1 MMEWYWALLL
11 MLGLVCGLMAV
22 GLPVAFA
29 FFLANIAGA
38 LIFLG
43 GGAGLVS
50 FVRGAMASVA
60 NFNLAP
66 VPLFILMGEVLFHT
80 GVAFAAVGAIDR
92 LIARVPGR
100 LSIVSV
106 AGGTVFSALSGST
119 IANTAM
125 LGSVLLPDMLKR
137 GYHPTMAMGPIMAV
151 GGIAM
156 LIPPSALAV
165 LLGSLA
171 KIPVA
176 ELLIGGIVPGLL
188 MSVFFVG
195 YIVLRCG
202 LNPSLAPA
210 EETRLP
216 SGLRRPWPAVSL
228 GALAAGALAYA
239 FAPSGIGAGLFA
251 LLIWIAA
258 VALGIAARAAA
269 DGAYGRW
276 WRYVWGPFV
285 VYVLPLFTIFIA
297 VLGSIFAGIA
307 SPTDSAALGTLMSV
321 IVAAAYGKL
330 RLANLMKSLIETA
343 KVTTMIFFIIAAS
356 ATFSQILAFSG
367 ATNGALAEIA
377 KFEMTP
383 LIAVL
388 AMLAILLLLGC
399 FLDQVSML
407 LLTLPFFM
415 PLAEALKIDVIWL
428 GVMFLLTMEVGLL
441 TPPFGLL
448 LVVMKGVAP
457 AGTRMSAIYRAAFAF
472 ILLEAAVLALI
483 LLYPP
488 LATWLPGQIER

>member
-1 MMEWYWALLL
+1 MEWYWALLL
-11 MLGLVCGLMAV
+11 MLGLVCAFMAV

-29 FFLANIAGA
+29 FFLANIVGA
-38 LIFLG
+38 LYFLG

-50 FVRGAMASVA
+50 FVRGSLASVA

-66 VPLFILMGEVLFHT
+66 IPLFILMGEVLFHT

-106 AGGTVFSALSGST
+106 VGGTVFSALSGST

-188 MSVFFVG
+188 MSVFFIG
-195 YIVLRCG
+195 YIVVRCG
-202 LNPSLAPA
+202 LDPALAPA
-210 EETRLP
+210 DETKLP
-216 SGLRRPWPAVSL
+216 AGFVRPRPAVAL
-228 GALAAGALAYA
+228 GALACGVAAYFVAPARIDPALLA
-239 FAPSGIGAGLFA
+239 F
-251 LLIWIAA
+251 LIWIAA
-258 VALGIAARAAA
+258 AAA
-269 DGAYGRW
+269 GATVRAVADRGYARW
-276 WRYVWGPFV
+276 WRFVWAPFV

-307 SPTDSAALGTLMSV
+307 SPTDSAALGTLMSL

-330 RLANLMKSLIETA
+330 RLLNLMTSLIETA
-343 KVTTMIFFIIAAS
+343 KITTMIFFIIAAS
-356 ATFSQILAFSG
+356 STFSQILAFSG
-367 ATNGALAEIA
+367 ATDGALAEIA

-383 LIAVL
+383 AVAAF
-388 AMLAILLLLGC
+388 AMLAILLFLGC

-415 PLAEALKIDVIWL
+415 PLAEALKLDVIWL
-428 GVMFLLTMEVGLL
+428 GVMFLLTMEIGLL

-448 LVVMKGVAP
+448 LFIMKGVAP
-457 AGTRMSAIYRAAFAF
+457 KDTGMGTIYRAAGAF
-472 ILLEAAVLALI
+472 IMLEVAVLALI
-483 LLYPP
+483 FLYPP
-488 LATWLPGQIER
+488 LATWLPARIAR

>member
-1 MMEWYWALLL
+1 MEWYEALLL
-11 MLGLVCGLMAV
+11 MLGLVCAFMAAGLH
-22 GLPVAFA
+22 VAFA
-29 FFLANIAGA
+29 FFLANIVGA

-43 GGAGLVS
+43 GSAGLVS
-50 FVRGAMASVA
+50 LVRGTLASLA
-60 NFNLAP
+60 NINLAP

-80 GVAFAAVGAIDR
+80 GVAFAAVSAIDR

-137 GYHPTMAMGPIMAV
+137 GYHTTMAMGPIMAV

-176 ELLIGGIVPGLL
+176 ELLIGGVLPGLL
-188 MSVFFVG
+188 MSLFFVG
-195 YIVLRCG
+195 YIVIRCG

-210 EETRLP
+210 DETKLP
-216 SGLRRPWPAVSL
+216 PGAVRPRPLVAFT
-228 GALAAGALAYA
+228 GLAAGVIGY
-239 FAPSGIGAGLFA
+239 FAHPAGIDPFVLA
-251 LLIWIAA
+251 LLAALGTIAA
-258 VALGIAARAAA
+258 GVALRAAA
-269 DGAYGRW
+269 APGYAGWYRF
-276 WRYVWGPFV
+276 VWVPTLI
-285 VYVLPLFTIFIA
+285 YVLPLFTIFVA

-307 SPTDSAALGTLMSV
+307 SPTDSAAIGTLMSV

-330 RLANLMKSLIETA
+330 RLGNLMKSLIETA

-356 ATFSQILAFSG
+356 STFSQILAFSG

-383 LIAVL
+383 FVAVL
-388 AMLAILLLLGC
+388 AMLAILLVLGC

-428 GVMFLLTMEVGLL
+428 GVMFLLTMEIGLL

-448 LVVMKGVAP
+448 LFVMKGVAP
-457 AGTRMSAIYRAAFAF
+457 AGIGMGAIYRAAAAF
-472 ILLEAAVLALI
+472 ILLEIAVLALI
-483 LLYPP
+483 FFVPP
-488 LATWLPGQIER
+488 IATWLPSLISR

>member
-1 MMEWYWALLL
+1 MEWYEALLL
-11 MLGLVCGLMAV
+11 MLGLVCAFMAAGLH
-22 GLPVAFA
+22 VAFA
-29 FFLANIAGA
+29 FFLANIVGA

-43 GGAGLVS
+43 GSAGLVS
-50 FVRGAMASVA
+50 LVRGTLASLA
-60 NFNLAP
+60 NINLAP

-92 LIARVPGR
+92 LISRVPGR

-171 KIPVA
+171 RIPVA
-176 ELLIGGIVPGLL
+176 ELLIGGVLPGLL
-188 MSVFFVG
+188 MSIFFVG
-195 YIVLRCG
+195 YIVIRCG

-210 EETRLP
+210 DETQLP
-216 SGLRRPWPAVSL
+216 ANAARPRPIVAL
-228 GALAAGALAYA
+228 AGLAAGVIGY
-239 FAPSGIGAGLFA
+239 FAHPAGIDPLVFA
-251 LLIWIAA
+251 LLVWLAA
-258 VALGIAARAAA
+258 VAAGVALRAATA
-269 DGAYGRW
+269 PGYAGWYRF
-276 WRYVWGPFV
+276 VWVPTL
-285 VYVLPLFTIFIA
+285 VYVLPLFTIFVA

-307 SPTDSAALGTLMSV
+307 SPTDSAAIGTLMSV
-321 IVAAAYGKL
+321 IVAGAYGKL
-330 RLANLMKSLIETA
+330 RLGNLMKSLIETA

-356 ATFSQILAFSG
+356 STFSQILAFSG

-383 LIAVL
+383 FVAVL
-388 AMLAILLLLGC
+388 AMLAILLVLGC

-428 GVMFLLTMEVGLL
+428 GVMFLLTMEIGLL

-448 LVVMKGVAP
+448 LFVMKGVAP
-457 AGTRMSAIYRAAFAF
+457 AGIGMGAIYRAAAAF
-472 ILLEAAVLALI
+472 ILLEIAVLALI
-483 LLYPP
+483 FFVPP
-488 LATWLPGQIER
+488 IATWLPGLISR

>member
-1 MMEWYWALLL
+1 MEWYEALLL
-11 MLGLVCGLMAV
+11 MLGLVCAFMAAGLH
-22 GLPVAFA
+22 VAFA

-43 GGAGLVS
+43 GSAGLVS
-50 FVRGAMASVA
+50 LVRGTLASLA
-60 NFNLAP
+60 NINLAP

-80 GVAFAAVGAIDR
+80 GVAFAAVSAIDR

-176 ELLIGGIVPGLL
+176 ELLIGGVLPGFL
-188 MSVFFVG
+188 MSLFFVG
-195 YIVLRCG
+195 YIVIRCG
-202 LNPSLAPA
+202 LNPKLAPA
-210 EETRLP
+210 DETKLP
-216 SGLRRPWPAVSL
+216 PGAARPRPFVAL
-228 GALAAGALAYA
+228 TGLAAGAIGY
-239 FAPSGIGAGLFA
+239 FAHPAGIDPFVFA
-251 LLIWIAA
+251 LLAALGAIAA
-258 VALGIAARAAA
+258 GVALRAAA
-269 DGAYGRW
+269 APGYAGWYRF
-276 WRYVWGPFV
+276 VWVPTL
-285 VYVLPLFTIFIA
+285 VYVLPLFTIFVA

-307 SPTDSAALGTLMSV
+307 SPTDSAAIGTLMSV

-330 RLANLMKSLIETA
+330 RLGNLMKSLIETA

-356 ATFSQILAFSG
+356 STFSQILAFSG

-383 LIAVL
+383 FVAVL
-388 AMLAILLLLGC
+388 AMLAILLVLGC

-428 GVMFLLTMEVGLL
+428 GVMFLLTMEIGLL

-448 LVVMKGVAP
+448 LFVMKGVAP
-457 AGTRMSAIYRAAFAF
+457 AGIGMGAIYRAAAAF
-472 ILLEAAVLALI
+472 ILLELAVLALI
-483 LLYPP
+483 FFAPP
-488 LATWLPGQIER
+488 IATWLPSLISR

>member
-1 MMEWYWALLL
+1 MEWYEALLL
-11 MLGLVCGLMAV
+11 MLGLVCAFMAAGLH
-22 GLPVAFA
+22 VAFA
-29 FFLANIAGA
+29 FFLANIVGA

-43 GGAGLVS
+43 GSAGLVS
-50 FVRGAMASVA
+50 LVRGTLASLA
-60 NFNLAP
+60 NINLAP

-137 GYHPTMAMGPIMAV
+137 GYHTTMAMGPIMAV

-176 ELLIGGIVPGLL
+176 ELLIGGVLPGLL
-188 MSVFFVG
+188 MSIFFVG
-195 YIVLRCG
+195 YIVIRCMM
-202 LNPSLAPA
+202 NPTLAPA
-210 EETRLP
+210 EDTSLP
-216 SGLRRPWPAVSL
+216 PGVVRPRPAVAL
-228 GALAAGALAYA
+228 LALAAGVAGYVAAPGGLDPILA
-239 FAPSGIGAGLFA
+239 A
-251 LLIWIAA
+251 LLGATAVAALGAA
-258 VALGIAARAAA
+258 VRAAA
-269 DGAYGRW
+269 APGYKRW
-276 WRYVWGPFV
+276 YRHVWSPTI
-285 VYVLPLFTIFIA
+285 VYVLPLFTIFVA

-307 SPTDSAALGTLMSV
+307 SPTDSAAIGTLMSV
-321 IVAAAYGKL
+321 IVAAAYRKL
-330 RLANLMKSLIETA
+330 SFANLMKSLVETA

-356 ATFSQILAFSG
+356 STFSQILAFSG

-383 LIAVL
+383 FVAVL
-388 AMLAILLLLGC
+388 AMLAILLVLGC

-415 PLAEALKIDVIWL
+415 PLAESLHIDVIWL
-428 GVMFLLTMEVGLL
+428 GVMFLLTMEIGLL

-448 LVVMKGVAP
+448 LFVMKGVAP
-457 AGTRMSAIYRAAFAF
+457 KGVGMGAIYRAATAF
-472 ILLEAAVLALI
+472 IVLEIMVLAMI
-483 LLYPP
+483 FFFPDI
-488 LATWLPGQIER
+488 ATWLPGKIGR